1 MGAGVCYNESAE
13 FRVQSAVW
21 FAICISTLH
30 SSLFTL
36 NKGDC
41 MNMKK
46 RIAILLAAAMMMGLG
61 ALAQDGAESAAA
73 TDASKLPAPEV
84 VAEMEGADDAEADE
98 AAAAT
103 EADATAETDAPA
115 AEAAEEPAAT
125 DEAKAEAAD
134 ASEATDIPE
143 AEATPEPDAEPTE
156 ASDAEPTE
164 QPETEPTEAPAP
176 ETCAVWFEEG
186 FGLSLPGDW
195 LSYPVSDAD
204 RAAGIRYALGDSA
217 GANMLYIQFKPTRM
231 ADTDALAEA
240 VESTDGLDKTGAL
253 TFGGTDFVAFIDSR
267 QNASCCATLWGDE
280 LAVFVFTPQ
289 TDSDFMLTASQLME
303 SFNTL

>member
-1 MGAGVCYNESAE
+1 
-13 FRVQSAVW
+13 
-21 FAICISTLH
+21 
-30 SSLFTL
+30 
-36 NKGDC
+36 
-41 MNMKK
+41 MKK
-46 RIAILLAAAMMMGLG
+46 WIAILLAAAMMMGLG

-84 VAEMEGADDAEADE
+84 VASMEGAADDADAESDE
-98 AAAAT
+98 AAAGTEEEAPAAT
-103 EADATAETDAPA
+103 EAEAP
-115 AEAAEEPAAT
+115 AEAAEADGEPAQTTNAT
-125 DEAKAEAAD
+125 E
-134 ASEATDIPE
+134 IPE
-143 AEATPEPDAEPTE
+143 AEATPEP
-156 ASDAEPTE
+156 DAEPTE

-240 VESTDGLDKTGAL
+240 VESTDGLDKTGTL
-253 TFGGTDFVAFIDSR
+253 TFGGTDFVTFIDSR

>member
-46 RIAILLAAAMMMGLG
+46 RIAILLAAALMLSLG
-61 ALAQDGAESAAA
+61 ALAQDGAKSAEA
-73 TDASKLPAPEV
+73 TDGSKLPAPEV
-84 VAEMEGADDAEADE
+84 VAEMESAEA
-98 AAAAT
+98 AVAP
-103 EADATAETDAPA
+103 AETDAPA

-134 ASEATDIPE
+134 APEATEIPE
-143 AEATPEPDAEPTE
+143 AEATPEPDAEATE
-156 ASDAEPTE
+156 QPEDQPTE
-164 QPETEPTEAPAP
+164 QPEIDATEQPAAQ
-176 ETCAVWFEEG
+176 TCAVWFEEG

-204 RAAGIRYALGDSA
+204 RAAGIRYALGDAA
-217 GANMLYIQFKPTRM
+217 GANMLYIQVKPTRM
-231 ADTDALAEA
+231 TDIDALTEA
-240 VESTDGLDKTGAL
+240 VESTDGLDKTGTL
-253 TFGGTDFVAFIDSR
+253 TFGGTDFVAFIDAR

-280 LAVFVFTPQ
+280 LAVFAFTPQ

-303 SFNTL
+303 SFSTL